1 MEPVPGV
8 CQDTKGEFEFLKN
21 IGFAL
26 ICSSGELLVKRQPF
40 ARKFFFKS
48 FKHEAVSAQHGT
60 ATERYV
66 SFNVRVAFRHKSLD
80 FRDNSLRFVSFIVEL
95 HDFHCSHHR
104 ELAVNAVRRV
114 QPLCSGNYLFRT
126 SKIVGES
133 DLFCSKVSLK

>member
-48 FKHEAVSAQHGT
+48 FKHEAVSAQHGA

-66 SFNVRVAFRHKSLD
+66 SFNVRMAFRYKSLD
-80 FRDNSLRFVSFIVEL
+80 FRDDFLRFLSFIIGFD
-95 HDFHCSHHR
+95 DFHCSHHR
-104 ELAVNAVRRV
+104 ELALNADRRAP
-114 QPLCSGNYLFRT
+114 PLRGGDHLSRT
-126 SKIVGES
+126 PKI
-133 DLFCSKVSLK
+133 